1 MRKSDFI
8 KDESG
13 SVSVL
18 EATFVYPIVILMV
31 AAMIFI
37 GVYVLEVTLLD
48 LRTQMTADMIAK
60 NISFA
65 GYDELVDVYNLTET
79 ADGPG
84 KPAVNRAYDDREPY
98 RYLGVQKADS
108 RYEDSV
114 KEYVSGLFF
123 NSAAAECNIEIKRQ
137 MFGRKVIVS
146 VHRDVK
152 MPGFFSLAGLSD
164 EYRMSVSSSALTS
177 DSAEFVRNT
186 DLTVETVNFISEKTR
201 VKDKFSDMRD
211 KISEILKS
219 LKADSGG

>member
-1 MRKSDFI
+1 MRKSDFL

-13 SVSVL
+13 SASVL
-18 EATFVYPIVILMV
+18 EAAFVYPIVILMV
-31 AAMIFI
+31 TAMIFI

-65 GYDELVDVYNLTET
+65 GYDEVVDVYNFTET

-84 KPAVNRAYDDREPY
+84 KPAVNRAYDDMAPY
-98 RYLGVQKADS
+98 RYLSVQKADS

-123 NSAAAECNIEIKRQ
+123 NSAATECNIEIKRQ

-146 VHRDVK
+146 VRRDVK

-164 EYRMSVSSSALTS
+164 NYRMSVSSSALTS

-186 DLTVETVNFISEKTR
+186 DLTVETVNFISEKTG

-211 KISEILKS
+211 KISEILKN
-219 LKADSGG
+219 LKADSGE